1 MPVQT
6 VDTFPAL
13 ISCFVADLAH
23 LLEETTPR
31 TPSATDFIDLVER
44 TRDILASSSLGNLTD
59 DSEELDAAVTYLTDA
74 LESDVADKK
83 VLLAKARTHLRDAI
97 DTAS

>member
-23 LLEETTPR
+23 LLEETTSR
-31 TPSATDFIDLVER
+31 TPSATDFI
-44 TRDILASSSLGNLTD
+44 TWSSAPATPSPAPASAT
-59 DSEELDAAVTYLTDA
+59 
-74 LESDVADKK
+74 
-83 VLLAKARTHLRDAI
+83 
-97 DTAS
+97 